1 MACFLRKLPKMFG
14 FLKNLWRKPADAP
27 AEIPDNSESPVAVL
41 PPSAVAEEPVPVARP
56 VRPAGRAPQPHQVPQ
71 PQAPRGVE
79 ITLQPVLDS
88 LPLELEPLVVNKDA
102 GGDTITVPIDR
113 VLSQLNRG
121 AVKISFG
128 ELRRMAPD
136 YFSDS
141 SDRDKTL
148 VPLPLS
154 EILARLNP
162 TLITRRRVQR
172 QIEVPE
178 DISSPF
184 DQENQSAIFTVGP
197 SKAESAPARSQS
209 PQSARPQ
216 PPQPARPQP
225 PQPARPQPPQSARPQ
240 PPQPA
245 RPQPPQPARQ
255 STPVPPA
262 GIPGRGTLNSAP
274 TPPPAFAD
282 PFPIPSTVAATRPV
296 RDLGTPPHAPIPF
309 TPAQPPAPAPQPPF
323 RPAPA
328 PAYAAVPSNGPEPLL
343 VNLTALAEAWPE
355 VIRRDVIQLN
365 LVDARV
371 GLPFEAVEQS
381 LKQGR
386 LAFSWKTVRSWI
398 KGPGAASVSAHDG
411 AIVELPLKLVAPLFL
426 ARKNES
432 SQEQNR
438 VNIDSEIPNLFFG
451 FPQPDAPAPA
461 PAIAKPVDTNYY
473 VWDDTSDVARV
484 NEDEF
489 KRPNSSP
496 GTRFINRCATPNE
509 VVSRAA
515 AMEGV
520 AGALIALP
528 DGLMVASQLSPDL
541 NGDTL
546 AAFLPQIFGKVTQCT
561 KELRMGELN
570 NLHFTVGNVPWK
582 IFRVNAIFFAAF
594 GHAGKPLPTGP
605 LASLAGELDHR
616 AK

>member
-1 MACFLRKLPKMFG
+1 MAATGFRHFLHCSHLCMACFLRKFPKMFG

-27 AEIPDNSESPVAVL
+27 ADTSDNSEAPVAVL
-41 PPSAVAEEPVPVARP
+41 PPSPVAAQPVPVARP
-56 VRPAGRAPQPHQVPQ
+56 VRPVRPVARQQSYSQPAQPVAQ
-71 PQAPRGVE
+71 PQASRGIE
-79 ITLQPVLDS
+79 ITLQPVLDA
-88 LPLELEPLVVNKDA
+88 LPLELEPLVLNKDS
-102 GGDTITVPIDR
+102 GEDTITIPLDR

-128 ELRRMAPD
+128 ELRRAAPQ
-136 YFSDS
+136 YFSENA
-141 SDRDKTL
+141 DRDKTL
-148 VPLPLS
+148 VQLPLS

-162 TLITRRRVQR
+162 TLITRRRTQR
-172 QIEVPE
+172 QVEVPE
-178 DISSPF
+178 EISSPF
-184 DQENQSAIFTVGP
+184 DQENQSAIFAVGP
-197 SKAESAPARSQS
+197 AKPEPAPVRPPHARPSAPI
-209 PQSARPQ
+209 
-216 PPQPARPQP
+216 QPA
-225 PQPARPQPPQSARPQ
+225 A
-240 PPQPA
+240 
-245 RPQPPQPARQ
+245 
-255 STPVPPA
+255 
-262 GIPGRGTLNSAP
+262 IPSRGTLRSAP

-282 PFPIPSTVAATRPV
+282 PFPIPSSVSATRPV
-296 RDLGTPPHAPIPF
+296 RDLPAAP
-309 TPAQPPAPAPQPPF
+309 QPPAPVPPAPAFSPVPSF
-323 RPAPA
+323 SPAPA
-328 PAYAAVPSNGPEPLL
+328 PKYAATPSNSSEPLW
-343 VNLTALAEAWPE
+343 VNLTALAETWPE

-365 LVDARV
+365 LVDAKV
-371 GLPFEAVEQS
+371 GLPCEAVEQS

-386 LAFSWKTVRSWI
+386 IAFSWKTVRSWI
-398 KGPGAASVSAHDG
+398 RGPGAASVSAHDG
-411 AIVELPLKLVAPLFL
+411 TIIELPLKIVAPLFL

-432 SQEQNR
+432 ADQKTK
-438 VNIDSEIPNLFFG
+438 VNIDAEIPNLFFG
-451 FPQPDAPAPA
+451 FPQPDAPTTSS
-461 PAIAKPVDTNYY
+461 AIAKPVDTNYY

-484 NEDEF
+484 DEGEF
-489 KRPNSSP
+489 KRPAPTP

-546 AAFLPQIFGKVTQCT
+546 AAFLPQIFSKVTQCT

-594 GHAGKPLPTGP
+594 GHAGKPMPTGQ